1 MIELGKEGRIHLVT
15 RRTSVQ
21 IKDQGLET
29 SENTQKLKQ
38 NYHITAF

>member
-1 MIELGKEGRIHLVT
+1 MIELGKEERMYLVT

-21 IKDQGLET
+21 IKDQGLQA

-38 NYHITAF
+38 NYHITTF